1 MLLDYD
7 KHTELQNYVK
17 TLNAFYKEQHAVLRL
32 DYSWGDGC

>member
-17 TLNAFYKEQHAVLRL
+17 TLNAFYKEHPAFWQI
-32 DYSWGDGC
+32 D